1 MFDRDLGALS
11 TKALHHSNI
20 QQMTVC
26 ERVDLL
32 LDILIGHKDLCE
44 RLEKG
49 LVQDH
54 NIALDKMLSLKK
66 RKIQG
71 VIRGTDVCN
80 CPCSV
85 VLFDFMLFLCLQAE
99 SVEQLEAKVLA
110 QENVISNIELRSD
123 FSLYCVY
130 METQLVYAYLETM
143 SSILGSL
150 VSLKINSHSDV
161 RNFVIFTWLK
171 NSTPNSYGHI

>member
-1 MFDRDLGALS
+1 
-11 TKALHHSNI
+11 
-20 QQMTVC
+20 MTVC

-49 LVQDH
+49 LAQDH

-80 CPCSV
+80 FPCSV
-85 VLFDFMLFLCLQAE
+85 ISFDFMLTLRLQSE
-99 SVEQLEAKVLA
+99 NVEQLEAKVLA
-110 QENVISNIELRSD
+110 QENVINNIELRSD

-143 SSILGSL
+143 SSILSSL

-161 RNFVIFTWLK
+161 RNFSMFISSQNFNLEQL
-171 NSTPNSYGHI
+171 